1 MLPHGQRVRVWAEG
15 LVILKLWILPWLRSK
30 HFLPQLK
37 MQHFLLSR
45 HCLSFVQI
53 SLSLNSHFSRILGH
67 LPRKRTVLQPWMLEG
82 TVPTLLPTR
91 GNSGESGKL
100 AFSLLIQRRPFLQG
114 VLMYFPTLPTL
125 LSLLTTIYSL
135 NLLTPSLVPPP
146 TLFPLRRDF
155 STLPL
160 GPHHDLRERRAA
172 LGTVACRAASRAS
185 FHWMPIAVPS

>member
-1 MLPHGQRVRVWAEG
+1 MPPYGQKVRVWAEG

-37 MQHFLLSR
+37 IQHFFLLSR

-53 SLSLNSHFSRILGH
+53 SLSLNSHFSWILGH
-67 LPRKRTVLQPWMLEG
+67 LPRKRTVLQLWMLEG
-82 TVPTLLPTR
+82 TVPTLLPTW

-100 AFSLLIQRRPFLQG
+100 AFSLFIQRRPFLQG

-125 LSLLTTIYSL
+125 LSLLTMIYSTFSL
-135 NLLTPSLVPPP
+135 HHLFRPLPLL
-146 TLFPLRRDF
+146 PLRQDF

-160 GPHHDLRERRAA
+160 GSHHYLWERRAV
-172 LGTVACRAASRAS
+172 LGTVGCWEAS
-185 FHWMPIAVPS
+185 WPSIH